1 MLTASHP
8 GPVAG
13 HRETVCPPRL
23 WPVNEMGRFA
33 GSAAADGGRYP
44 SRCNAVGLGS
54 LLVCDGCDRPLQLS
68 WGPDG
73 VRLYIFLCGCRR
85 DGVDAALV
93 ERLVRD
99 RVEAESAL
107 LVAGVAVEELPV
119 VFRGLFAEVR
129 IGHSAEDLQF
139 VWRV

>member
-1 MLTASHP
+1 MLTASRP
-8 GPVAG
+8 GPVPG
-13 HRETVCPPRL
+13 HRETVCPTRL
-23 WPVNEMGRFA
+23 WPVNGTGRSA
-33 GSAAADGGRYP
+33 GSAATAGGRYR
-44 SRCNAVGLGS
+44 SRCDAAGLGS

-73 VRLYIFLCGCRR
+73 APLYVFLCGCRR

-93 ERLVRD
+93 ERLVRN

-107 LVAGVAVEELPV
+107 LVTGVAVEELPV
-119 VFRGLFAEVR
+119 VFRGLFAAMR